1 MSAESIR
8 KSRNSGNSGS
18 SRISVTIRRA
28 TEADLDQALA
38 LYHEFHE
45 FHVRGVP
52 DRLRVPHPYG
62 DTAAHETLVKVLHGE
77 DAALFV
83 AEERGRL
90 IGLAEAYLRRDTPHP
105 AAIEY
110 VYGYLQSLIVTA
122 AIRRRGLG
130 RRLVAAAEEW
140 SRERGASEMRLS
152 CWEFAEGP
160 LPFYEALGY
169 RTMKRTLVRSLE

>member
-1 MSAESIR
+1 MSA
-8 KSRNSGNSGS
+8 RNSVN
-18 SRISVTIRRA
+18 IRRA
-28 TEADLDQALA
+28 TEDDLDQMLA

-52 DRLRVPHPYG
+52 DRLRVPHPY
-62 DTAAHETLVKVLHGE
+62 DDAAARESLTNILHKE

-83 AEERGRL
+83 AEEHGRL
-90 IGLAEAYLRRDTPHP
+90 IGLAEVCLRRDTPHP

-122 AIRRRGLG
+122 SIRRRGLG
-130 RRLVAAAEEW
+130 RQLVAAAEQW
-140 SRERGASEMRLS
+140 SREHDASEMRLA

-169 RTMKRTLVRSLE
+169 RTMKRTLVRPL

>member
-1 MSAESIR
+1 MSTR
-8 KSRNSGNSGS
+8 TTVR
-18 SRISVTIRRA
+18 IRRA
-28 TEADLDQALA
+28 AEADLDQALA
-38 LYHEFHE
+38 LFHEFHE

-52 DRLRVPHPYG
+52 DRLRVPHPY
-62 DTAAHETLVKVLHGE
+62 DDAAARETLLGILHNT

-83 AEERGRL
+83 AKEDERL
-90 IGLAEAYLRRDTPHP
+90 LGLAEVYLRRDTPHP

-122 AIRRRGLG
+122 SIRRRGLG
-130 RRLVAAAEEW
+130 RQLVAAAEQW
-140 SRERGASEMRLS
+140 SREHGASEMRLA

-169 RTMKRTLVRSLE
+169 RTMKRTLVHPLG